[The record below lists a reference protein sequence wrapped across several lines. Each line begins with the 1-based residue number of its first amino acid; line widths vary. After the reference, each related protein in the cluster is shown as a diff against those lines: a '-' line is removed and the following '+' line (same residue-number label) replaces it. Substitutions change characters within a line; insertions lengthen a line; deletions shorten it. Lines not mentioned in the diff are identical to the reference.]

1 MSAEL
6 NAHHWVVLPPLPNRS
21 HWISRL
27 RDAAERANYV
37 LHDWD
42 ESQDLN
48 AGARMML
55 LTISADEARRRQ
67 PDDSRIAFI
76 LDALDITLP
85 DQMDQTERH
94 HAIQAASRSF
104 AASTTLPHERVFGPD
119 RLASGAVRLFP
130 DFEVAPPGASPAP
143 SGAVAK
149 ALQVYTRGEAVWS
162 GSLLTWNTPA
172 THAEG
177 RSTLD
182 LTGRPRIVVYGPY
195 LEMPTGRWKAVF
207 TLSVDAYACRYL
219 FRADWG
225 GIEDYVSQEFRPGRP
240 GVFEI
245 EMVYDWTTQG
255 ACEFRLLVMEG
266 VFHGEISMSDL
277 IVSRVD

>member
-27 RDAAERANYV
+27 RDAAERADYV

-130 DFEVAPPGASPAP
+130 DFEVAPPGASRRQAARWPRLFRCTPVARR
-143 SGAVAK
+143 SGAARCSPG
-149 ALQVYTRGEAVWS
+149 TR
-162 GSLLTWNTPA
+162 LRPTPK
-172 THAEG
+172 
-177 RSTLD
+177 D
-182 LTGRPRIVVYGPY
+182 DPR
-195 LEMPTGRWKAVF
+195 
-207 TLSVDAYACRYL
+207 
-219 FRADWG
+219 
-225 GIEDYVSQEFRPGRP
+225 
-240 GVFEI
+240 
-245 EMVYDWTTQG
+245 WT
-255 ACEFRLLVMEG
+255 
-266 VFHGEISMSDL
+266 
-277 IVSRVD
+277 